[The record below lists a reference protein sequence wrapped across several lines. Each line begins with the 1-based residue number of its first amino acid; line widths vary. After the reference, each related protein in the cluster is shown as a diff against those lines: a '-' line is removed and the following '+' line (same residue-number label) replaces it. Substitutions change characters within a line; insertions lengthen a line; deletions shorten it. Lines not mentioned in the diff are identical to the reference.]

1 MAKDTDKLQSRRDVL
16 RVASTLG
23 IGLMSAAAVA
33 NAAPRGSADA
43 GHAEGGHADGRADG
57 RADPFTPESNT
68 ADILVETLIRWDVQC
83 VFGIVGD
90 GINSII
96 EALRK
101 RQDTIRFIAV
111 RHEEAAAFMA
121 SGYAK
126 HTGKLGVC
134 VATTGP
140 GAVHLLNGLYDAKM
154 DSAPVLAITGS
165 TFHDLAGTHFM
176 QAVDTQALMR
186 DVAIYN
192 IAVTGPIHAS
202 IVGNLAC
209 RSALGRRGVAH
220 LTVAKDTQAMKLGA
234 DKPSMENH
242 GLQTLRR
249 WEPSH
254 SAPGEARL
262 REAAAIINQ
271 GEKVAILAGQGA
283 LGARA
288 EVTQLAAKINAP
300 VAKALL
306 GKGVLADDS
315 PYTTGGI
322 GHLGTVPSEYIMHS
336 CDTLII
342 LGSTMPWVDSYP
354 KPGQARAVQ
363 IDLKPEHLGIR
374 YPVEVGL
381 VADVKSTVAA
391 LLPMLD
397 AKDDAFLRGTQA
409 RVREW
414 HALLDRVCAT
424 ARSPLRPQMVMR
436 ALSEQLADDAV
447 ISLDCGANTHF
458 AARII
463 QLREHQKLTGTGMLA
478 TMAPGLPFAIAARL
492 AFPGRQSVAVVGD
505 GGFTQ
510 LMGELVTAVK
520 YELPVKII
528 ILKNNSLAEVLF
540 EQRELGNPNYGCD
553 LAPIDFVAFAKA
565 CGADGFRCS
574 SPGEVKAAIQ
584 ATLRSSKAAIL
595 EVSVDPDEKPSLPSE
610 LRA

>member
-1 MAKDTDKLQSRRDVL
+1 MSI
-16 RVASTLG
+16 ASTQASEHSESRPSVRDP
-23 IGLMSAAAVA
+23 IG
-33 NAAPRGSADA
+33 DA
-43 GHAEGGHADGRADG
+43 EL
-57 RADPFTPESNT
+57 NT
-68 ADILVETLIRWDVQC
+68 ADILIDTLIRWQVEF

-90 GINSII
+90 GINNLI

-101 RQDTIRFIAV
+101 RQDKIRFIAV

-121 SGYAK
+121 GGYAK

-134 VATTGP
+134 LATTGP

-165 TFHDLAGTHFM
+165 TFHDLGGTHFM

-192 IAVTGPIHAS
+192 TAVTGPIHAG

-209 RSALGRRGVAH
+209 RSALGQRGVAH
-220 LTVAKDTQAMKLGA
+220 LTIAKDTQGTKLAA

-242 GLQTLRR
+242 GLQTLPALAFSHPQPD
-249 WEPSH
+249 PS
-254 SAPGEARL
+254 RL
-262 REAAAIINQ
+262 QQAATLINQ
-271 GEKVAILAGQGA
+271 GTKVAILAGQGA
-283 LGARA
+283 LGARE
-288 EVTQLAAKINAP
+288 EVTQLATKLNAP

-322 GHLGTVPSEYIMHS
+322 GHLGTAPSEFIMQA
-336 CDTLII
+336 CDTLLI
-342 LGSTMPWVDSYP
+342 LGSTMPWVNAYP
-354 KPGQARAVQ
+354 KPGQARAIQ
-363 IDLKPEHLGIR
+363 IDLKPEHIGIR
-374 YPVEVGL
+374 YPVEVPL
-381 VADVKSTVAA
+381 ISDVKATLAA
-391 LLPMLD
+391 LLPLLN
-397 AKDDAFLRGTQA
+397 AKDAAFLTDAQTRM
-409 RVREW
+409 RDWR
-414 HALLDRVCAT
+414 ALLDRVCAA

-436 ALSEQLADDAV
+436 ELSNQLAGDAI

-478 TMAPGLPFAIAARL
+478 TMAPGLPFAIAAQL

-520 YELPVKII
+520 YDLPVKIV

-540 EQRELGNPNYGCD
+540 EQKELGNPTYGCE
-553 LAPIDFVAFAKA
+553 LTPIDFVAFAKA

-574 SPGEVKAAIQ
+574 HPGEVRSAVQ
-584 ATLRSSKAAIL
+584 ATLASPRPAVL
-595 EVSVDPDEKPSLPSE
+595 EVLVDANEKPALPSE
-610 LRA
+610 LKA

>member
-1 MAKDTDKLQSRRDVL
+1 M
-16 RVASTLG
+16 G
-23 IGLMSAAAVA
+23 GGLSLATPSLASAASDDSG
-33 NAAPRGSADA
+33 PRSSEVD
-43 GHAEGGHADGRADG
+43 
-57 RADPFTPESNT
+57 TSLNT
-68 ADILVETLIRWDVQC
+68 ADILVQTLINWQVGL

-101 RQDTIRFIAV
+101 RQDQIRFIAV

-134 VATTGP
+134 LATTGP

-165 TFHDLAGTHFM
+165 TFHDLGGTHFM

-192 IAVTGPIHAS
+192 VAVTGPIHAG

-209 RSALGRRGVAH
+209 RSALGQRGVAH
-220 LTVAKDTQAMKLGA
+220 LTVAKDTQAMKLTA
-234 DKPSMENH
+234 DKASIENH
-242 GLQTLRR
+242 GLRTL
-249 WEPSH
+249 ESLEFSH
-254 SAPGEARL
+254 PMPDFERL
-262 REAAAIINQ
+262 KQAAALINA
-271 GEKVAILAGQGA
+271 GTKVAILVGQGA

-288 EVTQLAAKINAP
+288 EVTQLAAKLNAP

-306 GKGVLADDS
+306 GKAVLADDS

-322 GHLGTVPSEYIMHS
+322 GHLGTIPSEFIMHA
-336 CDTLII
+336 CDTLLI
-342 LGSTMPWVDSYP
+342 LGSTMPWVNAYP
-354 KPGQARAVQ
+354 KPGQARAIQ
-363 IDLKPEHLGIR
+363 IDLKAEHIGIR
-374 YPVEVGL
+374 YPVEVPL
-381 VADVKSTVAA
+381 VSDVKATVAA
-391 LLPMLD
+391 LLPLVN
-397 AKDDAFLRGTQA
+397 AKDAAFLSDAQSRM
-409 RVREW
+409 RDWR
-414 HALLDRVCAT
+414 ALLDRVCAT

-436 ALSEQLADDAV
+436 ELSNQLASDAV

-458 AARII
+458 AARILELKE
-463 QLREHQKLTGTGMLA
+463 QQKLTGTGMLA
-478 TMAPGLPFAIAARL
+478 TMAPGLPFAIAAQL

-520 YELPVKII
+520 YGLPVKII

-540 EQRELGNPNYGCD
+540 EQQELGNPTYGCE
-553 LAPIDFVAFAKA
+553 LAPIDFAAFAKA

-574 SPGEVKAAIQ
+574 HPAEVKSALQ
-584 ATLRSSKAAIL
+584 ATLRSPRTAVL
-595 EVSVDPDEKPSLPSE
+595 EVLVDANEKPALPSE
-610 LRA
+610 LKA

>member
-1 MAKDTDKLQSRRDVL
+1 MANDAEHGQTRRDL
-16 RVASTLG
+16 LQAAGALG
-23 IGLMSAAAVA
+23 AALISGTAGARIVSSSGGPA
-33 NAAPRGSADA
+33 GSAERLSA
-43 GHAEGGHADGRADG
+43 VNY
-57 RADPFTPESNT
+57 DPELDT
-68 ADILVETLIRWDVQC
+68 ADILMEALIRWDVQV

-90 GINSII
+90 GINSLI

-101 RQDTIRFIAV
+101 REQKIHFIAV

-121 SGYAK
+121 CGYAK

-165 TFHDLAGTHFM
+165 TFHDLGGTHFM
-176 QAVDTQALMR
+176 QSVDTQALME

-192 IAVTGPIHAS
+192 VAITGPIHAG

-209 RSALGRRGVAH
+209 RSALGKRGVAH
-220 LTVAKDTQAMKLGA
+220 LTIAKDTQAMKWGA
-234 DKPSMENH
+234 DRASMENH
-242 GLQTLRR
+242 GLRTLGG
-249 WEPSH
+249 WEFSYP
-254 SAPGEARL
+254 APDHARL
-262 REAAAIINQ
+262 QQAADIINA
-271 GEKVAILAGQGA
+271 GNKVAILVGQGA
-283 LGARA
+283 LGARE
-288 EVTQLAAKINAP
+288 EVTQLAAKLKAP

-322 GHLGTVPSEYIMHS
+322 GHLGTEPSEFIMHA

-354 KPGQARAVQ
+354 KPGQARAIQV
-363 IDLKPEHLGIR
+363 DLKAEHLGIR
-374 YPVEVGL
+374 YPIELGL
-381 VADVKSTVAA
+381 LADVKATVAA
-391 LLPMLD
+391 LVPLIN
-397 AKDDAFLRGTQA
+397 AKNDSGFLTAAQERM
-409 RVREW
+409 RNWRS
-414 HALLDRVCAT
+414 LLDRVCAT
-424 ARSPLRPQMVMR
+424 PRTPLRPQMVMR
-436 ALSEQLADDAV
+436 ALSELLAADAI

-463 QLREHQKLTGTGMLA
+463 QLRENQKLTGTGMLA
-478 TMAPGLPFAIAARL
+478 TMGPGLPFAIAAQL

-520 YELPVKII
+520 YKLPVKII
-528 ILKNNSLAEVLF
+528 ILKNDSLAEVLF
-540 EQRELGNPNYGCD
+540 EQKELGNPSYGCD

-565 CGADGFRCS
+565 CGADGFRCAN
-574 SPGEVKAAIQ
+574 PGDLKAAVQ
-584 ATLRSSKAAIL
+584 ATLRSPRAAVL
-595 EVSVDPDEKPSLPSE
+595 EATVDANEKPALPSE
-610 LRA
+610 LKV

>member
-1 MAKDTDKLQSRRDVL
+1 VGLGTSLYPEGPVDSRPSPVQPP
-16 RVASTLG
+16 TE
-23 IGLMSAAAVA
+23 
-33 NAAPRGSADA
+33 ADL
-43 GHAEGGHADGRADG
+43 
-57 RADPFTPESNT
+57 NT
-68 ADILVETLIRWDVQC
+68 ADILVETMIGWQVEF

-90 GINSII
+90 GINSIV

-101 RQDTIRFIAV
+101 RQDRIRFIAV

-134 VATTGP
+134 LATTGP

-165 TFHDLAGTHFM
+165 TFHDLGGTHFM

-192 IAVTGPIHAS
+192 IAVTGPIHAG

-209 RSALGRRGVAH
+209 RSALGKRGVAH
-220 LTVAKDTQAMKLGA
+220 LTVAKDTQAMKLAA
-234 DKPSMENH
+234 DKASMENH
-242 GLQTLRR
+242 GLRTLKGL
-249 WEPSH
+249 PFSH
-254 SAPGEARL
+254 PVPDLAHL
-262 REAAAIINQ
+262 QQAAALINE
-271 GEKVAILAGQGA
+271 GTKVAILVGQGA

-288 EVTQLAAKINAP
+288 EVTQLAAKLNAP

-306 GKGVLADDS
+306 GKGVLSDDS

-322 GHLGTVPSEYIMHS
+322 GHLGTEPSDFIMHT
-336 CDTLII
+336 CDTLLI
-342 LGSTMPWVDSYP
+342 LGSTMPWVNSYP
-354 KPGQARAVQ
+354 KPGQARAIQ
-363 IDLKPEHLGIR
+363 IDLKAEHIGIR
-374 YPVEVGL
+374 YPVEVPL
-381 VADVKSTVAA
+381 VSDVKATVAA
-391 LLPMLD
+391 LLPLVNTKD
-397 AKDDAFLRGTQA
+397 AAFLRDAQS
-409 RVREW
+409 RMRDW

-436 ALSEQLADDAV
+436 ELSNQLAADAV

-463 QLREHQKLTGTGMLA
+463 ELKEQQKLTGTGMLA
-478 TMAPGLPFAIAARL
+478 TMAPGLPFAIAAQL

-540 EQRELGNPNYGCD
+540 EQQELGNPTYGCE
-553 LAPIDFVAFAKA
+553 LSPIDFVAFAKS
-565 CGADGFRCS
+565 CGADGFRCTH
-574 SPGEVKAAIQ
+574 PFEVKAAIQ
-584 ATLRSSKAAIL
+584 ATLRSPRTAVL
-595 EVSVDPDEKPSLPSE
+595 EVLVDPHEKPALPSE
-610 LRA
+610 LKA